1 MKNPSVIDDI
11 LSNFSSRILRLTL
24 FPTEQCNFR
33 CVYCYEDFLLKKM
46 STEIRESIK
55 KLITLRAVELDELH
69 LSWFGGEPLLALDTV
84 LNITNHAN
92 ELVKVHKNYR
102 VKSGMTTNGYLLT
115 PLVFNQLI
123 NHNIRQFQISLDGFG
138 VIHDQTRRLA
148 NGKGTFEQIW
158 SNLINI
164 RDSKEE
170 VNVTL
175 RVHLTNE
182 NFRDINILISNID
195 NIFKYDP
202 RFQIYIKPVFKMNS
216 SDEFNILEIK
226 KQKSMINLISSNIKN
241 IKCINASTEKYIC
254 YASSPNSLSI
264 RSDGNIN
271 KCTVALNN
279 ECNSIGKIKSNGSIE
294 INNLKLKS
302 WIRGFQNMDYSI
314 LGCPL
319 KGIDEID
326 YGTLELK

>member
-1 MKNPSVIDDI
+1 MV
-11 LSNFSSRILRLTL
+11 
-24 FPTEQCNFR
+24 
-33 CVYCYEDFLLKKM
+33 
-46 STEIRESIK
+46 
-55 KLITLRAVELDELH
+55 
-69 LSWFGGEPLLALDTV
+69 
-84 LNITNHAN
+84 
-92 ELVKVHKNYR
+92 
-102 VKSGMTTNGYLLT
+102 
-115 PLVFNQLI
+115 
-123 NHNIRQFQISLDGFG
+123 
-138 VIHDQTRRLA
+138 
-148 NGKGTFEQIW
+148 KGTFEQIW